1 MILCWFTNKWSVYL
15 KCGHDPEQIAPE
27 TVIWVKWSNCLF
39 NTNWDRI
46 GVLLIAQ
53 CFFLRWD
60 QCSVEAGQHSGRT
73 DELETS
79 QQSGVGPEVYIGA
92 GPGNAHT
99 FPPLNYTCAVDSVFI
114 QHGRWVSH
122 LCVAVPG
129 AGDRCVLAGL
139 AFTLCC
145 QVSAAGGLPGQPT
158 SWNVSVPGATGNAV
172 CWGIQTPFQFNS
184 IKGG

>member
-15 KCGHDPEQIAPE
+15 KCGHDPEQVTPE
-27 TVIWVKWSNCLF
+27 TIIWVKWSNCLF

-79 QQSGVGPEVYIGA
+79 QQSGMGPEVYIGA
-92 GPGNAHT
+92 GPGNTHIST
-99 FPPLNYTCAVDSVFI
+99 LELHLRC
-114 QHGRWVSH
+114 W
-122 LCVAVPG
+122 LCVYTARTLSFTSLRCSPG
-129 AGDRCVLAGL
+129 SWRSLCTGGTGVHSVLSSFCGWR
-139 AFTLCC
+139 
-145 QVSAAGGLPGQPT
+145 T
-158 SWNVSVPGATGNAV
+158 SWTTNVMECVCTWSHRECCLLRYTNTISV
-172 CWGIQTPFQFNS
+172 
-184 IKGG
+184 